1 VTHPFGE
8 LSAQRRRLGAA
19 LRRLRTEAGLSGE
32 QVAREIGISQSQVSR
47 IELGHQAASVEVVRR
62 WGEVCAAPPERR
74 AELLEWAKGAAFEAV
89 ARNKAMGR
97 GLAGL
102 QQDVRELEAS
112 ARTILRFSPLLV
124 PGLMQVPEYARRIF
138 AAGDPDRRLDVA
150 AAIAARMDR
159 QLALYEESRRFEF
172 VVGEAALRWRIA
184 PANVMLAQID
194 RVIAVAGISTV
205 SLGLLPLTSDA
216 WHEHG
221 FVILD
226 DPVDG
231 DPLVHIETMTR
242 AITITDAQEVGEYRD
257 MFRRV
262 QASALTGPEAAELLL
277 EIRSDLQGSDR

>member
-1 VTHPFGE
+1 LSHPFGE

-19 LRRLRTEAGLSGE
+19 LRRLRTGTGFSGE
-32 QVAREIGISQSQVSR
+32 QIAREVGVSQSQVSR
-47 IELGHQAASVEVVRR
+47 IELGHQAASVDVVRR
-62 WGEVCAAPPERR
+62 WAQACGASADVL
-74 AELLEWAKGAAFEAV
+74 AELTEWAEGATFEAV
-89 ARNKAMGR
+89 AWNKAMGR

-112 ARTILRFSPLLV
+112 ARTILDFTPLLV
-124 PGLMQVPEYARRIF
+124 PGLMQVPEYSRRIF

-159 QLALYEESRRFEF
+159 QIALYEESRRFEF
-172 VVGEAALRWRIA
+172 VVAEAALRWRIA

-194 RVIAVAGISTV
+194 RVMAVAGISTV

-231 DPLVHIETMTR
+231 DPLAHVETMTR
-242 AITITDAQEVGEYRD
+242 AITITDPEEVGEYRD

-262 QASALTGPEAAELLL
+262 QASALTGAEATELLL
-277 EIRSDLQGSDR
+277 RIRAELQGSGR

>member
-89 ARNKAMGR
+89 AWNKAMGR
-97 GLAGL
+97 SLAGL
-102 QQDVRELEAS
+102 QQDIRELETS

>member
-19 LRRLRTEAGLSGE
+19 LRRLRTGAGLSGE

-47 IELGHQAASVEVVRR
+47 IELGHQAASVDVVKRWSQACQASTEVL
-62 WGEVCAAPPERR
+62 
-74 AELLEWAKGAAFEAV
+74 AELTEWAEGAAFEAV
-89 ARNKAMGR
+89 AWNKTMGR

-102 QQDVRELEAS
+102 QQDVRELEAG
-112 ARTILRFSPLLV
+112 ARTILNFTPLLV

-138 AAGDPDRRLDVA
+138 AAGDPDGRLDVG

-172 VVGEAALRWRIA
+172 VIGEAALRWHIA

-194 RVIAVAGISTV
+194 RVMTVATLSTV
-205 SLGLLPLTSDA
+205 TLGLLPLSSNA

-221 FVILD
+221 FNVMD

-231 DPLVHIETMTR
+231 DPLVGIETMTR

-262 QASALTGPEAAELLL
+262 QASALTGAEATDLLL
-277 EIRSDLQGSDR
+277 EIRGDLQSPDR

>member
-19 LRRLRTEAGLSGE
+19 LRRLRTGAGLSGE

-47 IELGHQAASVEVVRR
+47 IELGHQAASVDVVKRWSQACQASTEVL
-62 WGEVCAAPPERR
+62 
-74 AELLEWAKGAAFEAV
+74 AELTEWAEGAAFEAV
-89 ARNKAMGR
+89 AWNKTMGR

-102 QQDVRELEAS
+102 QQDVRELEAG
-112 ARTILRFSPLLV
+112 ARTILNFTPLLV

-138 AAGDPDRRLDVA
+138 AAGDPDGRLDVG

-172 VVGEAALRWRIA
+172 VIGEAALRWHIA

-194 RVIAVAGISTV
+194 RVMTVATLSTV
-205 SLGLLPLTSDA
+205 TLGLLPLSSNA

-221 FVILD
+221 FNVMD

-231 DPLVHIETMTR
+231 DPLVGIETMTR

-262 QASALTGPEAAELLL
+262 QAAALAGAEATDLLL
-277 EIRSDLQGSDR
+277 EIRGDLQSPDR

>member
-1 VTHPFGE
+1 LSHPFGE

-19 LRRLRTEAGLSGE
+19 LRRLRTGVGLSGE
-32 QVAREIGISQSQVSR
+32 QVAREVGISQSQVSR
-47 IELGHQAASVEVVRR
+47 IELGHQAASVDVVRR
-62 WGEVCAAPPERR
+62 WAQACGAAAEVL
-74 AELLEWAKGAAFEAV
+74 AELTEWAEGAAFEAV
-89 ARNKAMGR
+89 AWNKTMGR

-102 QQDVRELEAS
+102 QQDVRELEAG
-112 ARTILRFSPLLV
+112 ARTILNFTPLLV

-138 AAGDPDRRLDVA
+138 AAGDPDGRLDVG

-172 VVGEAALRWRIA
+172 VIGEAALRWHIA

-194 RVIAVAGISTV
+194 RVMTVATLSTV
-205 SLGLLPLTSDA
+205 TLGLLPLTSNA

-221 FVILD
+221 FNVMD

-231 DPLVHIETMTR
+231 DPLVGIETMTR

-262 QASALTGPEAAELLL
+262 QAAALAGAEATDLLL
-277 EIRSDLQGSDR
+277 EIRGDLQSPDR